1 MKAVSAG
8 LLAHIASESS
18 TLATCWRITRQ
29 DAEVFTFTD
38 HDADIVYGGLAYAA
52 ATGYAHSDVSDTD
65 GLAVDNLEVSGVL
78 TSPSITEDDL
88 AAGLWDYAAVEIFE
102 VNYSDLT
109 QGALILRTG
118 TLGEVTTERG
128 QFRAEIRG
136 LTQALQ
142 KTVGQ
147 VDSAGCRARFGD
159 TRCGVS
165 LAGYTVTGT
174 IDSVHADG
182 VTLYDSARTEAGPE
196 TGVSLTDIQNAGHN
210 DELYVYV
217 TNAND
222 YFIHGDYVA
231 ISGVVGIEVVNTT
244 HVARN
249 PTTTGFWISHYRD
262 PWYGTGDVGYVS
274 GGTITRFRN
283 SGYFDGGLITFT
295 SGACVGLSMEVKA
308 YVPGQITLH
317 LPLPYAVAAG
327 DGYSLIA
334 GCDKSLATCRDRFA
348 NVVNFRGEPYL
359 PGIDKVLQ
367 PGR

>member
-1 MKAVSAG
+1 MKSVSAG

-29 DAEVFTFTD
+29 DAQVFTFTD
-38 HDADIVYGGLAYAA
+38 HDADIVYGGLTYAA

-88 AAGLWDYAAVEIFE
+88 GAGLWDYAEVEIFE

-165 LAGYTVTGT
+165 LGGYTVTGT
-174 IDSVHADG
+174 IDSVHDDG

-196 TGVSLTDIQNAGHN
+196 AGIAITNIQSLGN
-210 DELYVYV
+210 DGEVYV
-217 TNAND
+217 SAATAD
-222 YFIHGDYVA
+222 YLTHGEFVA
-231 ISGVVGIEVVNTT
+231 ITGVVGIEEVNRAHVVRYPDT
-244 HVARN
+244 A
-249 PTTTGFWISHYRD
+249 GFTIEHHRD

-274 GGTITRFRN
+274 GGTVTRFRN